1 MTMSRVLTLVS
12 GAKKNVGDFLISQKA
27 KEMVEHHLNP
37 SDTIILKRSEKFT
50 QHDLDR
56 VNETD
61 AIIICGGPGYRRFF
75 YPGTYPFLK
84 SLNEIRPPVIPLGL
98 GWQGEPL
105 YLPKRFR
112 FDAVSQRIIRRLHQ
126 AIPLSTT
133 RDEITKEILERTGVT
148 NVINTGCPTLFDL
161 EHLETGAHFRKPSE
175 IEQIAVS
182 MVQNTSLYSQNIE
195 LLQALKSRFPKARK
209 EAVFHR
215 GVGSGEY
222 TPEAEGSQLRKLV
235 AITRDIG
242 YEVIDLAYDLDGLRA
257 YHDADFHTGYRVHA
271 HAYCVSKGIPTFLLW
286 EDGRGQGMSLNLGIR
301 GIRARSPIPIG
312 KLPLP
317 GRLRDS
323 LLYGNGRIPVIG
335 RPGINERAIKDI
347 MALLEQQLD
356 SSFSMFDSVPER
368 LACLYTHLQTFFSRT
383 RDFLYPTS

>member
-1 MTMSRVLTLVS
+1 MSRVLTLVS

-61 AIIICGGPGYRRFF
+61 AIIICGGPGYRRNF
-75 YPGTYPFLK
+75 YPGTYRFLK
-84 SLNEIRPPVIPLGL
+84 FLDEIKPPVIPLGL

-105 YLPKRFR
+105 YLPSRFR
-112 FDAVSQRIIRRLHQ
+112 FSAVSQKVIRRLHQ

-133 RDEITKEILERTGVT
+133 RDEITKEILKRTGVS
-148 NVINTGCPTLFDL
+148 NVINSGCPTLFDL
-161 EHLETGAHFRKPSE
+161 ERLETRARFRKPSE
-175 IEQIAVS
+175 IGRIAVS
-182 MVQNTSLYSQNIE
+182 MVQNTSLYLQNIE
-195 LLQALKSRFPKARK
+195 LLQALKNRFPKVRK

-215 GVGSGEY
+215 GVGSDEY
-222 TPEAEGSQLRKLV
+222 TSEAEGSQLRKLV
-235 AITRDIG
+235 AKTRDIG

-257 YHDADFHTGYRVHA
+257 YHDTDFHIGYRVHA

-312 KLPLP
+312 NLPLP
-317 GRLRDS
+317 GWLRDS
-323 LLYGNGRIPVIG
+323 LLYDNGKIPILG
-335 RPGINERAIKDI
+335 RPGINGRAIKKI

-356 SSFSMFDSVPER
+356 SNFSMFDGVPER
-368 LACLYTHLQTFFSRT
+368 LADLYIHLQTFFSRT
-383 RDFLYPTS
+383 SDFLYPAS